1 MLYLFSNIFQDWI
14 TVGNSQRVTS
24 ATGMN
29 EKSSRSHSIFS
40 ITITQ
45 KVRDDKKNDCKSK
58 VNLVDLAGSERVA
71 QTCATGNKLRV
82 NHYISYFILSKP
94 LLVLTTIDFF
104 QEGVS
109 INKSLLSLGKVI
121 TFLSEKGR
129 KKGVNSFGPYRES
142 VLTWLLRVSYYL
154 S

>member
-1 MLYLFSNIFQDWI
+1 MEKFFFQGWL
-14 TVGNSQRVTS
+14 TVGNSQRITA

-40 ITITQ
+40 IMLTQ
-45 KVRDDKKNDCKSK
+45 KESGEDGCLPSVRSK

-71 QTCATGNKLRV
+71 QTCATGNKL
-82 NHYISYFILSKP
+82 K
-94 LLVLTTIDFF
+94 
-104 QEGVS
+104 EGVS

-129 KKGVNSFGPYRES
+129 KKGVMSYGPYRES
-142 VLTWLLRVSYYL
+142 VLTWLLRVSHKFFL
-154 S
+154 TMLIDNSIMNKR